1 MTAPTAERTQPR
13 TTGLSA
19 AEGPWARCLGASL
32 SPEHPGYSRTI
43 PVIQVRLSRL
53 GTYVALS
60 LMSLSV
66 ALRTAALPTTQGGI
80 TMKKTLLL
88 FSVALLALGRYVGT
102 AHPTERTPALLAQTA
117 PDNTGR
123 NVRDRGGLTL
133 TPGDQ
138 FESEADRPLT
148 QEIRKAVV
156 ADDSLST
163 LAKNIKIIT
172 VDGVVT
178 LRGPVQ
184 SLQEKE
190 TIETMAQQIAGID
203 KIDNQLEVKG
213 C

>member
-1 MTAPTAERTQPR
+1 
-13 TTGLSA
+13 
-19 AEGPWARCLGASL
+19 
-32 SPEHPGYSRTI
+32 
-43 PVIQVRLSRL
+43 
-53 GTYVALS
+53 
-60 LMSLSV
+60 
-66 ALRTAALPTTQGGI
+66 
-80 TMKKTLLL
+80 MKKTLLL
-88 FSVALLALGRYVGT
+88 FSVALLALGGYAGT
-102 AHPTERTPALLAQTA
+102 AHPTEGTPALLAQTA

-138 FESEADRPLT
+138 SESEADRTLT

-184 SLQEKE
+184 SPQEKE
-190 TIETMAQQIAGID
+190 SIETKAQQIAGID

-213 C
+213 R